1 MSGLPDT
8 PSPTSGP
15 GSFVGGQFR
24 EASFRGQE
32 LAGADF
38 SRADARAA
46 DLSDANLAGAVFHE
60 ADLRGADLSGT
71 NLSGADLGQARV
83 GLQTPAKVVLFG
95 LALLIAIAAGVVVG
109 LVAEWMRERTFDR
122 SWYELAQ
129 GLSAAAILFVFLAV
143 LAARGIKDAVRVFF
157 VLLVLMAVAGVLIGG
172 LAGAYRIGTAI
183 QLVTMVLIVVAAV
196 VAGLLG
202 RVVAGTFGGASI
214 LLVALGASLVTGGFG
229 GGLGAM
235 AASILIVIAAK
246 RGLAQPRRTI
256 ARSTAWPIASH
267 DFGAHGSPEP
277 TCAVPRSR
285 RGGLRNCDVTGALMD
300 EPARQRSATKPE
312 PRSSRTETLIPMDP
326 SRTFTRR
333 DVLTSDP
340 QSAEA
345 MWRRWPTARLAR
357 AGRFH
362 PVRVWCAVSTVRT
375 LETA

>member
-60 ADLRGADLSGT
+60 ADLRGADLSGA

-83 GLQTPAKVVLFG
+83 GLQTPAKIVLFG

-157 VLLVLMAVAGVLIGG
+157 VLLVVMAIAGLLIGG

-183 QLVTMVLIVVAAV
+183 QLVAMILIVVAAV

-202 RVVAGTFGGASI
+202 RVVAGTYGGASI

-246 RGLAQPRRTI
+246 RGLAQPTDDRPIHRLAYRI
-256 ARSTAWPIASH
+256 ARLRGTRFA
-267 DFGAHGSPEP
+267 GADLRGATLPE
-277 TCAVPRSR
+277 
-285 RGGLRNCDVTGALMD
+285 GGLRNCDVTGALMD
-300 EPARQRSATKPE
+300 APQA
-312 PRSSRTETLIPMDP
+312 ETPP
-326 SRTFTRR
+326 SLSIDEGGT
-333 DVLTSDP
+333 
-340 QSAEA
+340 
-345 MWRRWPTARLAR
+345 
-357 AGRFH
+357 
-362 PVRVWCAVSTVRT
+362 
-375 LETA
+375 